1 MQKITSILFIAA
13 TISLASCG
21 GNDKGALAEKKAALE
36 KLKKEQTDVAGKIKA
51 LEADIAKL
59 DTSSSKEKVEK
70 LVGIAAIT
78 PINFVH
84 YIDLQ
89 GHVDADNIS
98 YISPRFGGGQVKAL
112 YVKKG
117 DMVRKGQ
124 LLLKLDNSLISQQI
138 TAAKQ
143 GLETIKT
150 QLVYA
155 KDLYNRQNNL
165 WKQGIGTEVQLIGA
179 RTNVETLEKQLK
191 GGEENVKTIQEQ
203 AAGSNVYSDVDGIA
217 DEVNIRVGEI
227 FTGAGAMGPQIK
239 IVNTN
244 SLKVS
249 TEVPENYASKV
260 KNGSKVLVVLA
271 DMNKTYP
278 TTISFSSKT
287 INASNR
293 SYTAEGK
300 LPYDGILRPNQ
311 LAQVK
316 IEDYAVANAI
326 TVPVNTVQTDDKGKF
341 VYVAVKEGSKLVARK
356 KAIVIGEAYGQVVE
370 VKSGLAAG
378 EQVITEGYQSVYDGQ
393 SLRVDIK

>member
-1 MQKITSILFIAA
+1 MQKITRILFIAA

-21 GNDKGALAEKKAALE
+21 GTDKNPLAAKKAELE
-36 KLKKEQTDVAGKIKA
+36 KLKKEQTVVSTKVKA
-51 LEADIAKL
+51 LEAEIAKL
-59 DTSSSKEKVEK
+59 DTSSNKEQIEK

-98 YISPRFGGGQVKAL
+98 YISPRFGPGQVRAL
-112 YVKKG
+112 FVKKG
-117 DMVRKGQ
+117 DMVKKGQ
-124 LLLKLDNSLISQQI
+124 LLLRLDNSLISQQI
-138 TAAKQ
+138 TASKQ

-165 WKQGIGTEVQLIGA
+165 WKQGIGTEIQLIGA

-191 GGEENVKTIQEQ
+191 GAEENIKTIQEQ
-203 AAGSNVYSDVDGIA
+203 ASGSNVYSDVNGIA

-227 FTGAGAMGPQIK
+227 FTGSGAMGPQIK
-239 IVNTN
+239 IVNTS

-260 KNGSKVLVVLA
+260 KNGSKVLVVFA
-271 DMNKTYP
+271 DVNKTYN

-287 INASNR
+287 INANNR

-300 LPYDGILRPNQ
+300 LPYDGVLRPNQ

-316 IEDYAVANAI
+316 IEDYAAANAI

-341 VYVAVKEGSKLVARK
+341 VYVAIKEGSKLVARK
-356 KAIVIGEAYGQVVE
+356 KAIVIGEAYGPVVE
-370 VKSGLAAG
+370 VKSGLTAG

-393 SLRVDIK
+393 SLRVDVK